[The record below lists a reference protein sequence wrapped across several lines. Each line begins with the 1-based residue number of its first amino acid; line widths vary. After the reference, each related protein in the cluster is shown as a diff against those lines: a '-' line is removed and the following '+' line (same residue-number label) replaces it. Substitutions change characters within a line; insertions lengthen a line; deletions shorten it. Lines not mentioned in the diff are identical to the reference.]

1 MVKVQRNS
9 SNVFTVE
16 EQQGFWDLT
25 KIHQAFDVEGEV
37 TLRITPTWGGQ
48 LRVTINGNGEM
59 IAVRNDHAE
68 YLSVFTVDPNEP
80 ILTAW
85 SLPIE
90 ESLVYR

>member
-9 SNVFTVE
+9 SNVFTVDG
-16 EQQGFWDLT
+16 QQGFWDLT

-37 TLRITPTWGGQ
+37 TLRITPTWGGK
-48 LRVTINGNGEM
+48 LRVTINSNGEM
-59 IAVRNDHAE
+59 VSVRNDHAE
-68 YLSVFTVDPNEP
+68 YLGEFMVDPNEP

-90 ESLVYR
+90 ENLVYC